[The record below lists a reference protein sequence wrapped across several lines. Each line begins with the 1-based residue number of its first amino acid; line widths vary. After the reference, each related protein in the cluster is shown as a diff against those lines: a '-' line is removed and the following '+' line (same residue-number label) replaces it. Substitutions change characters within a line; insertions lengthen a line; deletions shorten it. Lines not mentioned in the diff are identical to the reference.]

1 MNKLHE
7 LKDKLMD
14 ELEDYSRKDDLSAG
28 DIEVIDK
35 LAHTVKNLC
44 KISEESEEHYSG
56 MMYPMYSRARDGRR
70 RETRTSRYSMADKLQ
85 DLANEAD
92 PRTRQEIER
101 LIDRM

>member
-7 LKDKLMD
+7 LKEKLMD
-14 ELEDYSRKDDLSAG
+14 ELTEYSRKEDLSAG

-44 KISEESEEHYSG
+44 KIIEESKENYSG
-56 MMYPMYSRARDGRR
+56 MTYPMYSRARDGRR
-70 RETRTSRYSMADKLQ
+70 RESRQYSMADKLQ